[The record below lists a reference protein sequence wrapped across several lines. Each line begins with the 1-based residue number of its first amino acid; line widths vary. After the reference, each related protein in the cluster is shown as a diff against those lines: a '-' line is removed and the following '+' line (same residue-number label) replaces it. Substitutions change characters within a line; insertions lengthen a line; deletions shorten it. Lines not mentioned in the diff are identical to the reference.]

1 MLPESKSPLALA
13 REAVE
18 LAEKATKGPW
28 YFRCTDDAHFM
39 NARMVST
46 EPTPIE
52 HSGWTGTHDGIARE
66 DFKEAICVTLHQLS
80 PQICRDDGK
89 EDENGELIAHAGS
102 HYATVARAAIEMAA
116 LLEQTRRVHQHD
128 AEEWCSVNDDYPE
141 AFCTCG
147 ADAWNA
153 RIDALTKGEQ

>member
-18 LAEKATKGPW
+18 LAKKATPGPW
-28 YFRCTDDAHFM
+28 TKKPPEYD
-39 NARMVST
+39 
-46 EPTPIE
+46 
-52 HSGWTGTHDGIARE
+52 TGTG
-66 DFKEAICVTLHQLS
+66 FKPGVLVAATS
-80 PQICRDDGK
+80 PSKANRIYADPPGGSYPSSDQD
-89 EDENGELIAHAGS
+89 LIAFSGTHL
-102 HYATVARAAIEMAA
+102 ATVARAAIEMAA